1 VRVLAVGNMYPPH
14 HLGGYEQVWE
24 IGMALLRDRGDDVA
38 VLTTDFELP
47 DPKPRAD
54 PGFPVWRELRWYWRD
69 HRFPRLSLRERL
81 AVESHNARAIGRAL
95 GEVRPDAVAW
105 WPMGGMSLS
114 LLEQVAAAGVPSVAA
129 VCDDWFT
136 YAPQVDAWTRM
147 WGRRPR
153 LARAAAA
160 VTRLPTLP
168 SPARAI
174 DSWVFLSEHLAA
186 KAREHGVRPR
196 AARVAYRGPDRLFR
210 AAGGGERPP
219 WRWRLL
225 YVGRIDER
233 KGIDLAVEAL
243 RFLPE
248 EATLVVEGG
257 GDEDELARLRE
268 LAPAGRVSFSSSPR
282 AELPGLVAGADVVLF
297 PVRWAEPWGLVP
309 LESMAAGTP
318 VVASGRGGS
327 GEYLRHEENC
337 LVADPD
343 DGPETLAAAVRRLAG
358 DPALRERLGRGGRET
373 ADSLD
378 PLGFETAVA
387 EELDRVGAKSQA

>member
-1 VRVLAVGNMYPPH
+1 MRVLGVGSMYPPH
-14 HLGGYEQVWE
+14 YLGGYELVWE
-24 IGMALLRDRGDDVA
+24 IGMGVLRDRGHDVA
-38 VLTTDFELP
+38 VLTTDFEVP
-47 DPKPRAD
+47 DPQPRED

-81 AVESHNARAIGRAL
+81 ALESHNARVLGRVL
-95 GEVRPDAVAW
+95 GDVRPDAVAW

-114 LLEQVAAAGVPSVAA
+114 LLEHVAAAGIPSVAA

-136 YAPQVDAWTRM
+136 YAPKVDAWTRL

-153 LARAAAA
+153 LARVAGA
-160 VTRLPTLP
+160 VTRLPTHP
-168 SPARAI
+168 SPSRAI
-174 DSWVFLSEHLAA
+174 DSWVFLSENVASR
-186 KAREHGVRPR
+186 ARDAGVEPR
-196 AARVAYRGPDRLFR
+196 SARVAYRGPDRIFR
-210 AAGGGERPP
+210 AAAGERPP

-225 YVGRIDER
+225 YIGRIDER

-243 RFLPE
+243 RSLPD
-248 EATLVVEGG
+248 EATLEVFGS
-257 GDEDELARLRE
+257 GDAEEEARLRE
-268 LAPAGRVSFSSSPR
+268 LAPPGRVTIANVAR
-282 AELPGLVAGADVVLF
+282 AELPAIVAAADVVLF

-337 LVADPD
+337 LIADPD
-343 DGPETLAAAVRRLAG
+343 DGPAALAAAIRRLA
-358 DPALRERLGRGGRET
+358 DDAALRERLFHGGLET

-378 PLGFETAVA
+378 PRGFETAVA
-387 EELDRVGAKSQA
+387 EELERVGAKPEA